1 MDAVKNVQRTKEDYD
16 MKKLVIALGGNAL
29 GNTPYE
35 QLRLVTE
42 TAKPI
47 VDLIEAGN
55 QVVIAHG
62 NGPQVGMI
70 NLAMSTAANAK
81 AIKSD
86 MPFPECG
93 AMSQGYIGYH
103 LQNSIQ
109 NELKARGIK
118 KNVATVVTQVLVDE
132 NDPAFQHP
140 TKPIGAFYSKEEAD
154 RIAAEKGY
162 TMIEDAG
169 RGYRQVV
176 PSPKPVDVVE
186 KDMVNTLI
194 DAGHVVI
201 TVGGGGIPVIEKDGK
216 LLGVPAVIDKDFA
229 SAKLAEL
236 VHADALVILTA
247 VDRVA
252 INWGK
257 PDQKSLER
265 MTCAEAEQY
274 CREGHFAPGSMLP
287 KVQAAMSFAKTGGEA
302 IIASLENAAAA
313 LRGESGT
320 KVVK

>member
-1 MDAVKNVQRTKEDYD
+1 MFF

-35 QLRLVTE
+35 QLQLVTE

-47 VDLIEAGN
+47 VDLIAAGN

-70 NLAMSTAANAK
+70 NLAMTTAANAK
-81 AIKSD
+81 AVKSD

-109 NELKARGIK
+109 NELRARGILK
-118 KNVATVVTQVLVDE
+118 PVATVVTQVLVDE
-132 NDPAFQHP
+132 NDPAFQKP
-140 TKPIGAFYSKEEAD
+140 TKPIGAFYTKEEAEA
-154 RIAAEKGY
+154 IAAEKGY
-162 TMIEDAG
+162 TMVEDAG

-176 PSPKPVDVVE
+176 PSPKPIDVIE
-186 KDMVNTLI
+186 KDTVNALI
-194 DAGHVVI
+194 DAGQVVV

-216 LLGVPAVIDKDFA
+216 LVGVPAVIDKDFA

-236 VHADALVILTA
+236 VGADALVILTA

-252 INWGK
+252 IHWGK
-257 PDQKSLER
+257 PEQKSLEV

-274 CREGHFAPGSMLP
+274 CKEGHFAPGSMLP
-287 KVQAAMSFAKTGGEA
+287 KVQAAMSFAKTGKEA

-320 KVVK
+320 KVIR